1 MLTAVTAHAGVPL
14 QPHDLWSA
22 WTVDPLVVAGLAAIA
37 VAFARG
43 HRTGQPPRT
52 GARARAWCVAA
63 AIAAIAVALLSP
75 LDAASASLASA
86 HMLQHIVLILIA
98 APLVALG
105 APGGAIVRGAPAIVR
120 WTLGRWRRPLRSIRT
135 ASRMPGAPVAAWLV
149 HVGTLWFWHASV
161 PYDAAV
167 RNDAVHAVE
176 HLTLTVTAIFFWR
189 AVLPPVG
196 TSRVRNDPVGILLVF
211 AMGLQSVFL
220 SALLTFATK
229 PWYGVYAE
237 TVEAWGLTRL
247 EDQQIA
253 GAIMWVPASL
263 FYVGAG
269 LALVVAW
276 MRWSER
282 SAVRLAASP
291 DSSEQARL
299 SGDSS
304 PLPQP

>member
-1 MLTAVTAHAGVPL
+1 MLTAVTAHANVPL

-22 WTVDPLVVAGLAAIA
+22 WPVDPLVIAGLTFIA

-43 HRTGQPPRT
+43 YRTGGPARI

-63 AIAAIAVALLSP
+63 AISAIAVALLSP

-105 APGGAIVRGAPAIVR
+105 ALGGAIVRGAPAGVR

-135 ASRMPGAPVAAWLV
+135 ASRMLGTPVAAWLA
-149 HVGTLWFWHASV
+149 HVGALWFWHASV

-176 HLTLTVTAIFFWR
+176 HLTLTVTAIVFWR
-189 AVLPPVG
+189 SVLPPVG
-196 TSRVRNDPVGILLVF
+196 TFRARNDMVGILLVF
-211 AMGLQSVFL
+211 GMGLQSVFL
-220 SALLTFATK
+220 SALLTFATT
-229 PWYGVYAE
+229 PWYGAYAE

-253 GAIMWVPASL
+253 GAIMWVPAG
-263 FYVGAG
+263 FIYVGAG

-276 MRWSER
+276 IRWSER
-282 SAVRLAASP
+282 SSAWA
-291 DSSEQARL
+291 Q
-299 SGDSS
+299 
-304 PLPQP
+304 